1 MPGLISLV
9 VSTYNQPKY
18 LRLCL
23 NALMHQTDSN
33 FEILVADDGSKEAT
47 KAVVDA
53 AAAASP
59 VSLRHVWH
67 EDKGFR
73 LAAIRNRAAVRAS
86 GDYLIFMDGDCL
98 APPDFIATHR
108 ALAQKSCHVIGQ
120 RVFMAEPITKELL
133 AMQVEPG
140 AATPRFTWRF
150 PNFAEHFMKRDINRL
165 LPFLLK
171 LPASGSLA
179 RFRTRNPKALR
190 KNHGCNWGIWTED
203 YAAVNGF
210 DEAFEGWGAEDTD
223 LAIRLANHGLGIK
236 LGTCCNYVLHMW
248 HKPNYATKTFEER
261 KTKLIEDRLASGS
274 CLPVKGMN
282 PPHD

>member
-1 MPGLISLV
+1 MNGLISLV

-47 KAVVDA
+47 KEVVDA
-53 AAAASP
+53 TAAVSP
-59 VSLRHVWH
+59 VPLRHVWH

-86 GDYLIFMDGDCL
+86 GEYLIFMDGDCL
-98 APPDFIATHR
+98 APPDYIATHR
-108 ALAQKSCHVIGQ
+108 ALAQKGWHVIGQ
-120 RVFMAEPITKELL
+120 RIFMAQPITEEML
-133 AMQVEPG
+133 AMHVAPG
-140 AATPRFTWRF
+140 ALTPRFTWCF
-150 PNFAEHFMKRDINRL
+150 GDFVGHFLKHDVNRL
-165 LPFLLK
+165 LPFLK
-171 LPASGSLA
+171 LPASGPLA
-179 RFRTRNPKALR
+179 RIRTRTPKALR
-190 KNHGCNWGIWTED
+190 KIHGCNWGIWAED
-203 YAAVNGF
+203 YAAVNGS

-223 LAIRLANHGLGIK
+223 LAVRLANHGLGIK

-248 HKPNYATKTFEER
+248 HKPNYTTKTFEER
-261 KTKLIEDRLASGS
+261 KTKLIQKRLASGS
-274 CLPVKGMN
+274 CLPTKGMY

>member
-1 MPGLISLV
+1 MPGLISLI

-33 FEILVADDGSKEAT
+33 FEILVADDGSKNET
-47 KAVVDA
+47 REVVDA

-59 VSLRHVWH
+59 VPLRHVWH

-86 GDYLIFMDGDCL
+86 GDYLVFMDGDCL
-98 APPDFIATHR
+98 APPDYIATHR
-108 ALAQKSCHVIGQ
+108 ALAQEGWHVIGQ
-120 RVFMAEPITKELL
+120 RVFMTPTITDEML
-133 AMQVEPG
+133 AMHVAPG
-140 AATPRFTWRF
+140 AATPRFSWS
-150 PNFAEHFMKRDINRL
+150 FADFVGHFMKRDVNRL
-165 LPFLLK
+165 LPFLQ
-171 LPASGSLA
+171 LPTSGPLA
-179 RFRTRNPKALR
+179 RIRTRNPKALR
-190 KNHGCNWGIWTED
+190 KIHGCNWGIWAED

-223 LAIRLANHGLGIK
+223 LAVRLANHGIGIK

-248 HKPNYATKTFEER
+248 HKPNYASKTFEER
-261 KTKLIEDRLASGS
+261 KTRLIKERLSSGS
-274 CLPVKGMN
+274 CLPTKGMN